1 MPPCVQFIW
10 RMHRSGDDRPSG
22 TVSGYSWWETDHVF
36 QPSGTVSGYSR
47 LETVDVVIQLPVGI
61 ADIDTPH
68 AHDTET
74 RVITSRPPQA
84 NAHA

>member
-1 MPPCVQFIW
+1 
-10 RMHRSGDDRPSG
+10 MHRSWDYRPSG

-74 RVITSRPPQA
+74 RVITSRPPQG